1 VRKRTLGLLAL
12 GIGLL
17 ALAVAAITT
26 DRTPEADRILR
37 IENGLLPGTVIA
49 GEPAT
54 MSLATRMAHYKVP
67 GVSIAVID
75 KGDIAW
81 AKGYG
86 VLEAHGTTPVTAD
99 TRFQAASV
107 SKPVAAM
114 AALALVQQGRLSLDE
129 DVNLRLASWHVP
141 ESEFTKE
148 QKVTLRRLL
157 SHSAGLTRG
166 DVGSYAAG
174 EAVPSLVQTLDGRP
188 PANLPALRV
197 DNVPGS
203 TWRYSGGGYS
213 VMQQLLIDVTGKP
226 FAGLLQE
233 MVLGKI
239 GMAQSTFVQPL
250 PEHWEAIAARGHDV
264 DGQVLK
270 GRWRTFPETA
280 AAGLWTTPSDL
291 ARFAMELQRA
301 AQGQSARVLS
311 AETANLMLTKQLN
324 GYGFG
329 AWLGGGEKVTTFSHG
344 GSNEG
349 YRCMLFAY
357 VGTGQGAVVMTN
369 GDGGDGLFNEV
380 MRAIAR
386 EYDESGITVST
397 DRGHLYIAAASFGQ
411 EPVRL
416 YPSTADRFFMLEGTL
431 EFSFHKDTQGRV
443 RELQIHAGD
452 QTASAKKLK

>member
-1 VRKRTLGLLAL
+1 MDLA
-12 GIGLL
+12 
-17 ALAVAAITT
+17 
-26 DRTPEADRILR
+26 E
-37 IENGLLPGTVIA
+37 
-49 GEPAT
+49 
-54 MSLATRMAHYKVP
+54 RMAHYKVP

-86 VLEAHGTTPVTAD
+86 VLDAHGTTPVTTDA
-99 TRFQAASV
+99 RFQAASI

-129 DVNLRLASWHVP
+129 DVNLPLTSSHVP
-141 ESEFTKE
+141 DSEFTRV

-174 EAVPSLVQTLDGRP
+174 DAVPSLVQALEGRT

-233 MVLGKI
+233 IVLGKI
-239 GMAQSTFVQPL
+239 GMTRSTFIQPL
-250 PEHWEAIAARGHDV
+250 PDEWDARAASGHDV
-264 DGQVLK
+264 NGQPIK

-280 AAGLWTTPSDL
+280 AAGLWTTPSDV
-291 ARFAMELQRA
+291 ARFAIELQRA
-301 AQGQSARVLS
+301 ASGQSTRVLS
-311 AETANLMLTKQLN
+311 ADTAKLMLTKQLN

-329 AWLGGGEKVTTFSHG
+329 AWLGGGAQVTTFSHG

-357 VGTGQGAVVMTN
+357 VATGQGAVVMTN

-380 MRAIAR
+380 MRAIAH
-386 EYDESGITVST
+386 EYDWPDYRPTEKTVAQIDRVIYQMYVGRYDENESGI
-397 DRGHLYIAAASFGQ
+397 
-411 EPVRL
+411 
-416 YPSTADRFFMLEGTL
+416 
-431 EFSFHKDTQGRV
+431 
-443 RELQIHAGD
+443 
-452 QTASAKKLK
+452 